1 MVRLM
6 LLGSSTTAHYV
17 EPSLELQVESGK
29 NWKGNHKR
37 KSLQEDQHVKQG
49 DRTKHMCAPSCPTLC
64 DPMDCSPLGSSV
76 QGTLQ
81 ARTLEWVAI
90 SFSILDILVI
100 KNTLKLISPVS
111 FRASQVAQW

>member
-49 DRTKHMCAPSCPTLC
+49 DRTKHMCVYIHTHICIVLLLLLLLLSRFSC
-64 DPMDCSPLGSSV
+64 V
-76 QGTLQ
+76 
-81 ARTLEWVAI
+81 
-90 SFSILDILVI
+90 
-100 KNTLKLISPVS
+100 
-111 FRASQVAQW
+111 

>member
-81 ARTLEWVAI
+81 ARTLESVAI
-90 SFSILDILVI
+90 SFS
-100 KNTLKLISPVS
+100 N
-111 FRASQVAQW
+111 A